1 MGESQSGQS
10 QEVNERLKY
19 SHSERE
25 RGREREASGV
35 QGKSVFGNLR
45 KREPEG

>member
-25 RGREREASGV
+25 RGREGGLRGAGEKCFR
-35 QGKSVFGNLR
+35 KSQEKGA
-45 KREPEG
+45 